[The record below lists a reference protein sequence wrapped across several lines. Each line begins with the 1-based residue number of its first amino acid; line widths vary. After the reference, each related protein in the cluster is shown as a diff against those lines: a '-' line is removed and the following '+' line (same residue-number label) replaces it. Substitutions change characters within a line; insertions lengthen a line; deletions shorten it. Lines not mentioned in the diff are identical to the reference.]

1 MPISQYGVLNT
12 TALTVP
18 DLYIQIVPPTIIS
31 LNGVPSNVVGIVG
44 TAVWGPVD
52 NAVIAGSY
60 GQYAAL
66 FGPVQ
71 PRRYDMG
78 TVLYV
83 AQQQGA
89 ANFRCVRV
97 TDGTDVAA
105 SLLIT
110 SGATF
115 TAFYTGTLGNSIS
128 LNFSAASGGTGTKVT
143 ISCPGLVSE
152 VFDNILMGSFASA
165 WQAIASAINNGQAN
179 GTPSSK
185 LLVVSSASASG
196 TPTLQT
202 YLLSAGG
209 TGTTSTAGTDGVAT
223 ITSAVLTGV
232 DGVGSAR
239 TGMYSL
245 RGQGCGAVGLAD
257 CATAAA
263 WSVEAAFAI
272 SEAAYI
278 VDTGPS
284 GDTIANALST
294 SASSGAR
301 SSWLKLMFGDWIWWA
316 DPVNGVLRLI
326 SPLGFVLGQLGASA
340 PNQSTLNK
348 QLFGV
353 VASQRSGMNSGAST
367 GTYSAAELASLVGGG
382 WDVITNPGAAAV
394 PIWTCRTGHNS
405 NATIGSAQSDSY
417 TRMNN
422 FIAATLLAGMGV
434 YVGQPITPTLFG
446 NIRATQL
453 GFLQNLLNAGYLSL
467 NGDGS
472 LPYSVKCDATNN
484 PQQRTSL
491 GYVQSDDAVT
501 IQGINEKFIVN
512 LQASSSTVTS
522 QTATAQS
529 AGLTTPSSF

>member
-18 DLYIQIVPPTIIS
+18 DLYVQIVPPTIIS

-44 TAVWGPVD
+44 TAVWGPVN

-66 FGPVQ
+66 FGPLQ
-71 PRRYDMG
+71 ARRYDMG

-89 ANFRCVRV
+89 ANFRCVRA
-97 TDGTDVAA
+97 TDGSDTAA
-105 SLLIT
+105 SLVIT

-115 TAFYTGTLGNSIS
+115 TAFYTGTLGNSITLS
-128 LNFSAASGGTGTKVT
+128 FSAASSGTGTKVT

-152 VFDNILMGSFASA
+152 VFDNIVPVGSGSGWAALASA
-165 WQAIASAINNGQAN
+165 VNNGQTN
-179 GTPSSK
+179 GTPASK
-185 LLVVSSASASG
+185 LLVVSNAAASG
-196 TPTLQT
+196 APVLQS

-209 TGTTSTAGTDGVAT
+209 AGTTSSAGTDGVSG
-223 ITSAVLTGV
+223 ITSSVLVGV

-239 TGMYSL
+239 TGLYSL

-257 CATAAA
+257 CAAAAA
-263 WSVEAAFAI
+263 WTSEASFAI
-272 SEAAYI
+272 SEGSYV

-284 GDTIANALST
+284 GDTISNALAT
-294 SASSGAR
+294 LAASGAR
-301 SSWLKLMFGDWIWWA
+301 SSWLKMMFGDWIWWS
-316 DPVNGVLRLI
+316 DPVNGVLRLV

-353 VASQRSGMNSGAST
+353 VASQRSGINAGAST
-367 GTYSAAELASLVGGG
+367 GTYSAAELAALVGGG

-422 FIAATLLAGMGV
+422 FIAATLLAGMGA
-434 YVGQPITPTLFG
+434 YVGQPITPTLFS

-453 GFLQNLLNAGYLSL
+453 GFLQTLLNAGYLSL

-472 LPYSVKCDATNN
+472 LPYAVKCDASNN

-522 QTATAQS
+522 QTATAQA